1 MRKAARAEPTSR
13 EISSFSMPV
22 IWIQG
27 WMLTGRWESTENTKD
42 GDLPWMASVSNDAL
56 LNTGRVA
63 PG

>member
-1 MRKAARAEPTSR
+1 
-13 EISSFSMPV
+13 MPV